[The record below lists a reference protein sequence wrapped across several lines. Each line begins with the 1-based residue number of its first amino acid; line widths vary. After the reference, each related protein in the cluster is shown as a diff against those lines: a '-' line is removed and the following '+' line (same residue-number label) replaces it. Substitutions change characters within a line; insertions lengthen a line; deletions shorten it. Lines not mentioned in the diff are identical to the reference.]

1 MNSITFLNMS
11 GDVTITW
18 DKDNESYVKAMVAAK
33 IKEGYTFFILKK
45 GFIFNK
51 KIKVNDASDIQGPGK
66 MLIPDEAALY
76 FRNEQ
81 TGENYLSG
89 LGDAIVA
96 LEEGGYQGALLDE
109 AMRTLS
115 FAQESATHLSN
126 ADILIRHRAKRGCA
140 FLAKN
145 TRLWLSLPKS
155 IRDTEQTEFEATA
168 AKSLAEVNQA
178 INDSAESTRQ
188 ALRSGRRFAENTM
201 NATATPL
208 KLDYI
213 DVQDKEVT
221 ALARQGLV
229 QVARGSSRDHDT
241 VGRAKSVE
249 EVLRH
254 PTIAV
259 RPIAAG

>member
-1 MNSITFLNMS
+1 MSSITFLNMS

-33 IKEGYTFFILKK
+33 LKEGYTFFILKN

-51 KIKVNDASDIQGPGK
+51 KVKINDASDIQGPGK

-76 FRNEQ
+76 FKSEQ

-89 LGDAIVA
+89 LGDTIVA
-96 LEEGGYQGALLDE
+96 LQENGYQGALLDE
-109 AMRTLS
+109 AMRTLNL
-115 FAQESATHLSN
+115 AQESATHLGN
-126 ADILIRHRAKRGCA
+126 ADILIRHRAKRGCT
-140 FLAKN
+140 FLAEN

-155 IRDTEQTEFEATA
+155 IRTTEQTEFEATA
-168 AKSLAEVNQA
+168 AKSLAEINQA
-178 INDSAESTRQ
+178 INDSAENTKQ

-201 NATATPL
+201 NAEAATL

-213 DVQDKEVT
+213 DVQDKEVN
-221 ALARQGLV
+221 ALARQGKV
-229 QVARGSSRDHDT
+229 QVARGRGGDYDT
-241 VGRAKSVE
+241 VRRAKDADD
-249 EVLRH
+249 VLRH
-254 PTIAV
+254 PTVAV